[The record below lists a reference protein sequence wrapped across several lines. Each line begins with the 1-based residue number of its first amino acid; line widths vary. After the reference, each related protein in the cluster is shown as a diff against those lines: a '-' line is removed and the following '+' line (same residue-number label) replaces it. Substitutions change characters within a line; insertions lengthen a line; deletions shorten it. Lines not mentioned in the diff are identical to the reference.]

1 MPRFLTVEEFTE
13 MFGLAEVSQIAGIG
27 NLNDAAGR
35 SIDTGKIEAALTY
48 AEDILIGYSRAR
60 YAVIETL
67 TSETT
72 PALVKGLIGDVAR
85 YRLRDK
91 SGGQGQVSEIVKER
105 HDAAL
110 TNIKAVAT
118 GKFELPITGEP
129 INGEA
134 GSTRVDAIIPPARVP
149 SILKGWNR

>member
-35 SIDTGKIEAALTY
+35 SIDTAKIEAALTY

-67 TSETT
+67 TPETT

-149 SILKGWNR
+149 GILKGWNR

>member
-1 MPRFLTVEEFTE
+1 MPRFLTVAEFTE

-35 SIDTGKIEAALTY
+35 SLDTVKIEAALTY
-48 AEDILIGYSRAR
+48 AEDILIGYARAR

-67 TSETT
+67 VPETT
-72 PALVKGLIGDVAR
+72 PVLVKGLIGDVAR

-110 TNIKAVAT
+110 ANIKAVAT
-118 GKFELPITGEP
+118 GKFELPIAGEP
-129 INGEA
+129 VNGET
-134 GSTRVDAIIPPARVP
+134 GSSRVGAIIPPARVP
-149 SILKGWNR
+149 GILQGWR

>member
-35 SIDTGKIEAALTY
+35 SIDTAKIEAALTY
-48 AEDILIGYSRAR
+48 ADDILIGYSRAR

-67 TSETT
+67 TPETT

-91 SGGQGQVSEIVKER
+91 SGSQGQVSEIVKER

>member
-35 SIDTGKIEAALTY
+35 SIDTAKIEAALTY

-67 TSETT
+67 TPETT

-110 TNIKAVAT
+110 NNIKAVAT

-149 SILKGWNR
+149 GILKGWSR

>member
-1 MPRFLTVEEFTE
+1 MPRYLTVAEFTD

-35 SIDTGKIEAALTY
+35 ALDTAKIEAAITF
-48 AEDILIGYSRAR
+48 AEDILVGYARAR
-60 YAVIETL
+60 YAIIETL
-67 TSETT
+67 SPEAT
-72 PALVKGLIGDVAR
+72 PALIKGLIGDIAR

-110 TNIKAVAT
+110 SNIKAVAT
-118 GKFELPITGEP
+118 GKFELPIGGEP
-129 INGEA
+129 INGET
-134 GSTRVDAIIPPARVP
+134 GSSRVGAIIPASPVP
-149 SILKGWNR
+149 SILQGWR

>member
-1 MPRFLTVEEFTE
+1 MPRFLTVAEFTQ

-35 SIDTGKIEAALTY
+35 TLDTVKIEAALTY

-67 TSETT
+67 TPETT

-105 HDAAL
+105 HDAAFA
-110 TNIKAVAT
+110 NIKAVAT
-118 GKFELPITGEP
+118 GKFELPIAGEA

-134 GSTRVDAIIPPARVP
+134 GSTRVDAIIPPARVDG
-149 SILKGWNR
+149 ILHGWR

>member
-1 MPRFLTVEEFTE
+1 MPRFLTVAEFTE

-35 SIDTGKIEAALTY
+35 SLDTVKIEAALTY
-48 AEDILIGYSRAR
+48 AEDILIGYARAR

-67 TSETT
+67 APETT

-110 TNIKAVAT
+110 ANIKAVAT
-118 GKFELPITGEP
+118 GKFELPIVGEP
-129 INGEA
+129 VNGEA
-134 GSTRVDAIIPPARVP
+134 GSSRVGAIIPPARVP
-149 SILKGWNR
+149 GILQGWR